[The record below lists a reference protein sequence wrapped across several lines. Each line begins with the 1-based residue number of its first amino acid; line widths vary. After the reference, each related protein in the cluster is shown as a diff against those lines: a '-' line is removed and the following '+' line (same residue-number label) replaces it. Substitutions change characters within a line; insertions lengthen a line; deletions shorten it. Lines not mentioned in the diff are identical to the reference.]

1 MKKIIIMTMLS
12 ILATIHVQAEAT
24 DVKMCKAFI
33 KKAKSY
39 QLTMRED
46 DISKATFSF
55 YKDEVVGHC
64 GSIASKMPYD
74 KNFFVTTLMKKNVAS
89 VNDCKMAIKIAKKYV
104 DNTDKSY
111 IITQAYK
118 VNVIDNCGTLVAKKE
133 SIFCNFDVLDNSTKD
148 LKKRCNDSI
157 ENAHNIYL
165 L

>member
-33 KKAKSY
+33 EKAKSY
-39 QLTMRED
+39 QLTMGED

-74 KNFFVTTLMKKNVAS
+74 KNFFVNTLMKKNVVS
-89 VNDCKMAIKIAKKYV
+89 VNECKMAIKIAKKYV

-111 IITQAYK
+111 IITQAHK

-133 SIFCNFDVLDNSTKD
+133 SIFCNT
-148 LKKRCNDSI
+148 
-157 ENAHNIYL
+157 
-165 L
+165 